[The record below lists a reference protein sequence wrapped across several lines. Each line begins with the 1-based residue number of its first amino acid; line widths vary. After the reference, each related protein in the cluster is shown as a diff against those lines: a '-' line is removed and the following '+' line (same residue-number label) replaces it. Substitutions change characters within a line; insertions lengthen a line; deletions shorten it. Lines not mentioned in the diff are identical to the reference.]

1 MDKIIH
7 CQGRVLHQSEV
18 CCLQTIIDEHP
29 DWSRHKITQHI
40 CRRWEWRTST
50 GQLKTFA
57 ARSLIDKLEQ
67 RGQLKLPPIR
77 IAKRRPQRPP
87 FPKEFIAPAN
97 KPITTSLS
105 KLTPLSINIPL
116 ANSYEDNCVGYY
128 LNQHHYLGFN
138 RTVGENLKFL
148 IRDKFGRD
156 LACLL
161 FGSAAWKTA
170 PRDNFIGWSPEIR
183 KANISTI
190 TNNTRFLL
198 LPWIRVPHLASYVLA
213 RVLRR
218 IKQDWM
224 HKYGHPIH
232 MVETFVECD
241 RFKGTCYK
249 ASNWFCVGKTK
260 GRSRQ
265 DRYNNLVVPVKDIY
279 LYPLTRGFLQILCR
293 GNS

>member
-18 CCLQTIIDEHP
+18 CCLQTIIDKHP
-29 DWSRHKITQHI
+29 DWSRHKITQNI
-40 CRRWEWRTST
+40 CQRWEWRTST

-87 FPKEFIAPAN
+87 FPKGFIAPVN
-97 KPITTSLS
+97 RPITSSLN

-116 ANSYEDNCVGYY
+116 ANSYEDDCVGYY
-128 LNQHHYLGFN
+128 LSQHHYLGFN

-183 KANISTI
+183 KANINAI

-279 LYPLTRGFLQILCR
+279 LYPLTRNFLQMLCR

>member
-1 MDKIIH
+1 MDEIIH
-7 CQGRVLHQSEV
+7 CQGLVLHQSEIY
-18 CCLQTIIDEHP
+18 CLQTIIDEHP

-77 IAKRRPQRPP
+77 IAKWRPQRPP
-87 FPKEFIAPAN
+87 FPKGFIAPAN
-97 KPITTSLS
+97 KPIATSLS
-105 KLTPLSINIPL
+105 TLTPLSINIPL
-116 ANSYEDNCVGYY
+116 ANSYEGDCVGYY

-148 IRDKFGRD
+148 IRDNFGRD

-170 PRDNFIGWSPEIR
+170 PRDNFIGWNPEVR
-183 KANISTI
+183 KANISAI
-190 TNNTRFLL
+190 TNNARFLL

-232 MVETFVECD
+232 MVETFVERD

-249 ASNWFCVGKTK
+249 ASNWVCVGQTK

-279 LYPLTRGFLQILCR
+279 LYPLTRDFRQILCR

>member
-7 CQGRVLHQSEV
+7 CQGRVLHQPEI
-18 CCLQTIIDEHP
+18 CCLQTVIDEHP
-29 DWSRHKITQHI
+29 NWSRHRITQHI
-40 CRRWEWRTST
+40 CRRWGWRTST

-77 IAKRRPQRPP
+77 TAKRRPQRPP
-87 FPKEFIAPAN
+87 FSKGFVAPTN
-97 KPITTSLS
+97 KSITTSLCN
-105 KLTPLSINIPL
+105 LTPLSINIPM
-116 ANSYEDNCVGYY
+116 ANSYEDDCAGYY

-170 PRDNFIGWSPEIR
+170 PRDNFIGWSPEVR

-198 LPWIRVPHLASYVLA
+198 LPWVHVPHLASYVLA
-213 RVLRR
+213 SVLRR
-218 IKQDWM
+218 VKQNWM

-232 MVETFVECD
+232 MVETFVERD

-249 ASNWFCVGKTK
+249 ASNWVCVGQTK

-279 LYPLTRGFLQILCR
+279 LYLLTRNFRQILCR